1 MKSLTM
7 PAICLGTLF
16 LTAPVAIAQDS
27 GPVSLDAGVVAQEV
41 LPLTRAN
48 SGSAVSLHE
57 AIKAALESSPYYAS
71 AIDRSDAMKAATSKA
86 GVLPNPEI
94 AVDVENFAGSG
105 PYSGTKGAELTY
117 GVSQL
122 VEMPG
127 KRSGRIG
134 AAMGEEKKSAF
145 ERDAARL
152 DLIRDVVSAY
162 ATLVAA
168 EEELDVLRE
177 EKSMATSVYESVAA
191 KVDAGKE
198 PPIQKNKAAI
208 ELSASNIAL
217 ERAERSVQTA
227 RKTLANLTGLKG
239 AGFAVLPGTLPTM
252 KQPLGIAEYAGMIAS
267 SPDNL
272 AYDATIE
279 TAQSNL
285 SFEKAS
291 MVPDPTFNVG
301 VRDYREDGEKAFL
314 AGISIPFP
322 VFDMNRAGVKRAGHE
337 YNAAMLDKAQAI
349 LTSETELAEIYE
361 TFANAYQENKTLNE
375 VVLPGAQEAFD
386 AAREGYKAGKFGY
399 LEVLDAQRTLFE
411 ARKQSIQ
418 TLLDY
423 YRAMASIDRM
433 TAVHSIQNQK
443 EKTQ

>member
-27 GPVSLDAGVVAQEV
+27 SPVSLDAGIVAQEV
-41 LPLTRAN
+41 LPLTLVD
-48 SGSAVSLHE
+48 SGAAVSLHE

-94 AVDVENFAGSG
+94 AVDLENFAGSG
-105 PYSGTKGAELTY
+105 PYSGTKSAELTY

-122 VEMPG
+122 VELPG
-127 KRSGRIG
+127 KRSGRVN
-134 AAMGEEKKSAF
+134 AARGEEQKSLY

-227 RKTLANLTGLKG
+227 RKTLANLTGRKG
-239 AGFAVLPGTLPTM
+239 AEFTVLPGTLPAM
-252 KQPLGIAEYAGMIAS
+252 KKPLGLAEYAGMIAS

-314 AGISIPFP
+314 AGVSIPFP

-337 YNAAMLDKAQAI
+337 YNAAMLDKAQAL
-349 LTSETELAEIYE
+349 LTSETELVEVYE

-386 AAREGYKAGKFGY
+386 AAREGYNAGKFSY
-399 LEVLDAQRTLFE
+399 LEVLDAQRTLFD

-423 YRAMASIDRM
+423 YRNMAAIDRM